1 MQRYKDLCMHS
12 QLCMCWTMCLSL
24 CRYHALLITVG
35 FVLCISPL
43 AVSLFWLFWLPCVS
57 KWSLDYILKSVW
69 KMINFLD
76 VRFWERE
83 VLLTIK
89 RNTSKFYAWDRF
101 QVESYTST
109 VIRETGTLWLC
120 TAGPEDEELWEM
132 RMERWLEPDHRTFDP
147 RGSILFSMQWGPMKV
162 DGNHFLLFQN
172 KYFFLQNIGILFGYT
187 CTHIHTHTQTPC
199 VFV

>member
-1 MQRYKDLCMHS
+1 
-12 QLCMCWTMCLSL
+12 
-24 CRYHALLITVG
+24 
-35 FVLCISPL
+35 
-43 AVSLFWLFWLPCVS
+43 
-57 KWSLDYILKSVW
+57 
-69 KMINFLD
+69 MINFLD

-109 VIRETGTLWLC
+109 VIRETDTLWLC

-187 CTHIHTHTQTPC
+187 CTHKHTHTHRPHVCMYNNTQVTYNIYIC
-199 VFV
+199 IYIYIYIYIRYGNSGLNC

>member
-1 MQRYKDLCMHS
+1 
-12 QLCMCWTMCLSL
+12 
-24 CRYHALLITVG
+24 
-35 FVLCISPL
+35 
-43 AVSLFWLFWLPCVS
+43 
-57 KWSLDYILKSVW
+57 
-69 KMINFLD
+69 MINFLD

-101 QVESYTST
+101 QVKSYTST

-120 TAGPEDEELWEM
+120 TAGPEDKELWEM
-132 RMERWLEPDHRTFDP
+132 RMEWWLEPDHRTLDP
-147 RGSILFSMQWGPMKV
+147 RGSILFSMQGGPMKV

-187 CTHIHTHTQTPC
+187 HTHTHTDPMC
-199 VFV
+199 VCITHRSHIIYTYAYIYKFCMATQVWTAKVHILNMWIFFNKYVLMHYVLNMYYYTNM